1 MSFAKNIWAGLQV
14 VLIEHYIQF
23 SLSTLTT
30 YNSGLEKTNGGV
42 DLKTTKHRRAVI
54 LNLGSNNPLIGVT
67 SDHQKTGI
75 YMRVMTVAKLQ
86 L

>member
-54 LNLGSNNPLIGVT
+54 LNLRSNNPLIGK
-67 SDHQKTGI
+67 QKTGI
-75 YMRVMTVAKLQ
+75 YMRVITVAKLQ

>member
-30 YNSGLEKTNGGV
+30 YNSGLEKTNGV
-42 DLKTTKHRRAVI
+42 LKPQNIVE
-54 LNLGSNNPLIGVT
+54 
-67 SDHQKTGI
+67 Q
-75 YMRVMTVAKLQ
+75 
-86 L
+86 

>member
-42 DLKTTKHRRAVI
+42 DLKTTKYRRAVI
-54 LNLGSNNPLIGVT
+54 LNLRSNNPLIRK
-67 SDHQKTGI
+67 QKTGI
-75 YMRVMTVAKLQ
+75 YMRVITVAKLQ